1 MKLIDVA
8 EQYNQWLV
16 TQLVAL
22 RKRCRRGRLCIL
34 CLVVANAVCFCL
46 LWNAGDK
53 TSPMLRASLP
63 VYRISEPAVDG
74 ERSDGKGITYSHKVQ
89 VLGRDADL
97 GLIIPQDMKGK
108 YQVLFYIE
116 DTLVYQSDAL
126 YPGAE
131 LPRVELSQGLAD
143 GTHQGKVVVRVLE
156 SEDKETYQQKN
167 VLVICEGSEEEI
179 PHVIEGGRG

>member
-34 CLVVANAVCFCL
+34 CLVVANAVWFAL
-46 LWNAGDK
+46 LWNVRDK
-53 TSPMLRASLP
+53 TSPMLRTSLP
-63 VYRISEPAVDG
+63 IYRISETEIDG
-74 ERSDGKGITYSHKVQ
+74 EPSDGKGITYSHNVQ
-89 VLGRDADL
+89 VIGRDADL
-97 GLIIPQDMKGK
+97 KLVIPQNMKGK
-108 YQVLFYIE
+108 YQVLFYIG

-131 LPRVELSQGLAD
+131 LPTVELSQSMEN

-167 VLVICEGSEEEI
+167 VTVICEGSEEEI
-179 PHVIEGGRG
+179 PYVIEGGRG